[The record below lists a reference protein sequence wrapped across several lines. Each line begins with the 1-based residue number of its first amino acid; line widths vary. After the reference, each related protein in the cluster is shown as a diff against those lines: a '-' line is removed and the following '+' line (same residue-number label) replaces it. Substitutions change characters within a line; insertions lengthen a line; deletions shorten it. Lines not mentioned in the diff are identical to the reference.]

1 VDLELHCHANTLAP
15 FYFATTTQ
23 VGNGTNTLFW
33 FDRWLYG
40 CFIGDLAPAVVDCVQ
55 HWIRNKPTVAQAMDG
70 DAWMGDIWDGLSM
83 AGFMEVLH
91 IGDCLCKV
99 LLSQEED

>member
-1 VDLELHCHANTLAP
+1 
-15 FYFATTTQ
+15 
-23 VGNGTNTLFW
+23 
-33 FDRWLYG
+33 
-40 CFIGDLAPAVVDCVQ
+40 
-55 HWIRNKPTVAQAMDG
+55 MDG